1 MSTHYFDKKV
11 FVVEDYNRQK
21 PFASFLPGVAGKK
34 GIPLWCFY
42 VNRAQ
47 GVSGFGLKD
56 KSAPIMVFT
65 PANKAYETVA
75 TTGFRTFFVV
85 DGHYYEAFR
94 VDSPHKHR
102 MRIDKTSF
110 SIEETNE
117 KLGLRTTVKYFGLP
131 SMPLAG
137 LVRKVTVENISNRE
151 KDIEILD
158 GIAEILPAGV
168 HNAAFKGSSNLL
180 QSWMDVNHLD
190 KDLAF
195 FKLRAT
201 TNDTS
206 EVGDVVEGNFYFGS
220 IDGKRIAPLVD
231 QNVIF
236 GENSAKTEPAAF
248 LENGLASTIASEQAF
263 SNKIPCAFL
272 PLRKRLAAGE
282 SITFHAV
289 SGHAKSIRLL
299 EPRLESLTRPD
310 NLKEKEIEA
319 KDVVEGLL
327 ADVATETAHATFDE
341 YIKQC
346 YLDNFLRGG
355 YPERIG
361 KKTFHLF
368 SRRHGDLERDYNFF
382 HLAPEY
388 YSQGSGNFRD
398 VCQNR
403 RLDTFIH
410 TEVERFNIRYFA
422 SLIQLDGYNPL
433 VIDGTTYGIDDKKT
447 REEVARR
454 HFKDNKQILELL
466 RGPFTPGRIVHFVE
480 NDDVTIL
487 TDEESYLED
496 IMNHASPRIA
506 AAFGEGYWID
516 HFSYVLDL
524 IESFEGIYP
533 DRMAEL
539 LYDDKSYAFFE
550 SPVSVKK
557 KEEKSVTNA
566 EGDIRQYKSLLHP
579 DSEKI
584 AKLNLD
590 PKSANWAKI
599 GDETYQTNLF
609 TKLFTLVMN
618 KHAQLDPAACGIEM
632 EAEKPGWNDAM
643 NGVPGLFGSGVG
655 ETVELLRI
663 VRFLLAHRQEGFLD
677 LPKEIA
683 AFFGRLQD
691 EKGYFDRV
699 EAREAYRDSVR
710 FGLSGEKKTFP
721 LSALFDYLEGLKK
734 DIEHSLGDLYEK
746 HDGIIPT
753 FFTYRVTDHAFVSE
767 HGTDTG
773 QNPAPV
779 RPKSFEKRPLP
790 PFLEA
795 PARLLK
801 AGFSSELLHDMHER
815 ILASD
820 MYDQKLG
827 MFKTSACLNGESHEI
842 GRIRAFTKGWL
853 ERESNF
859 LHMTY
864 KYLLGLLHA
873 GLHEE
878 FFETMKKNLV
888 CFMDPAVYGRSTLEN
903 SSFLAT
909 ANNPDKGTHGR
920 GFFARLSGSTIEAL
934 NMWTMMMV
942 GKRPFRTEDGEL
954 VLRFTPVLEGSFFK
968 TDGTA
973 SFTFRKKTT
982 VTYVN
987 PSRKNTYDEGRIERI
1002 VLERKG
1008 ETITRQGDA
1017 IRGRLAEEARNGS
1030 FKRITA
1036 YIK

>member
-1 MSTHYFDKKV
+1 MKTHHFDKKV

-56 KSAPIMVFT
+56 KSAPIMAFT

-75 TTGFRTFFVV
+75 TTGFRTFFIV
-85 DGHYYEAFR
+85 DGHFYEPFR

-102 MRIDKTSF
+102 MRIEKTSF

-117 KLGLRTTVKYFGLP
+117 KRGLKTTVKYFGLP

-137 LVRKVTVENISNRE
+137 LVRKVTIENIANRE

-168 HNAAFKGSSNLL
+168 HNAAFKSTSNLL

-190 KDLAF
+190 KDIAF

-206 EVGDVVEGNFYFGS
+206 EVKDVVEGNFYFGAV
-220 IDGKRIAPLVD
+220 DGKRIRPLVD
-231 QNVIF
+231 ANVIF
-236 GENSAKTEPAAF
+236 GANTAKTKPAAF
-248 LENGLASTIASEQAF
+248 IEKGFAATVESEQACA
-263 SNKIPCAFL
+263 NKVPCAFL
-272 PLRKRLAAGE
+272 PLKEKLGPGE
-282 SITFHAV
+282 KVVLHAV
-289 SGHAKSIRLL
+289 SGHAKSFRLL
-299 EPRLESLTRPD
+299 EPHLATLTATDR
-310 NLKEKEIEA
+310 LKEKEIEA

-327 ADVATETAHATFDE
+327 ADVATETAHPTFDE

-355 YPERIG
+355 YPEKIG
-361 KKTFHLF
+361 DKTFHLF

-388 YSQGSGNFRD
+388 YSHGSGNFRD

-410 TEVERFNIRYFA
+410 EDVERFNIRYFA

-433 VIDGTTYGIDDKKT
+433 VIDNTTYVIEDEKI
-447 REEVARR
+447 REELVRR
-454 HFKDNKQILELL
+454 HFQGDKGIKELL
-466 RGPFTPGRIVHFVE
+466 KGPFTPGKIVHFVE
-480 NDDVTIL
+480 NENVPVT
-487 TDEESYLED
+487 TDEEDYLDD
-496 IMNHASPRIA
+496 IMTHATTHVA

-516 HFSYVLDL
+516 HFTYIMDL
-524 IESFEGIYP
+524 VENFAAIYP
-533 DRMAEL
+533 DRMSEL
-539 LYDDKSYAFFE
+539 LFEDKTLTFFE

-557 KEEKSVTNA
+557 QEEKTVRDA
-566 EGDIRQYKSLLHP
+566 RGDIRQYKSLLHP
-579 DSEKI
+579 DREKVE
-584 AKLNLD
+584 KLGLN
-590 PKSANWAKI
+590 PQGTNWAKI
-599 GDETYQTNLF
+599 GDETYRTNLF
-609 TKLFTLVMN
+609 TKLFILVLN
-618 KHAQLDPAACGIEM
+618 KHAQLDWAGYGLEM

-663 VRFLLAHRQEGFLD
+663 VRFLLEQRREGFMD
-677 LPKEIA
+677 LPQEVA
-683 AFFGRLQD
+683 TFFGHLQK
-691 EKGYFDRV
+691 EAGHSDRV
-699 EAREAYRDSVR
+699 EARETYRDAIR
-710 FGLSGEKKTFP
+710 FGLGGKKKTFP
-721 LSALFDYLEGLKK
+721 LTSLFDYLETLKQ
-734 DIEHSLGDLYEK
+734 DIEQSLETLYEEY
-746 HDGIIPT
+746 DGIIPT
-753 FFTYRVTDHAFVSE
+753 FFTYRVTDHTPASE
-767 HGTDTG
+767 TG
-773 QNPAPV
+773 EPSLVKPT
-779 RPKSFEKRPLP
+779 SFEKRALP

-801 AGFSSELLHDMHER
+801 AGFSDETLRKMHEK

-820 MYDQKLG
+820 IYDEELD
-827 MFKTSACLNGESHEI
+827 MFKTSACLDGESHEI

-878 FFETMKKNLV
+878 FFAMMKKNLV

-909 ANNPDKGTHGR
+909 ANNPDKRTHGR

-934 NMWTMMMV
+934 NMWTMMMA
-942 GKRPFRTEDGEL
+942 GKKPFRIEDGEL
-954 VLRFTPVLEGSFFK
+954 VLRFTPVLDESFFK

-987 PSRKNTYDEGRIERI
+987 PSRKNTYGEGRIERL
-1002 VLERKG
+1002 VLERQG

-1017 IRGRLAEEARNGS
+1017 VRGRLAEEVRNGS
-1030 FKRITA
+1030 FKSITA